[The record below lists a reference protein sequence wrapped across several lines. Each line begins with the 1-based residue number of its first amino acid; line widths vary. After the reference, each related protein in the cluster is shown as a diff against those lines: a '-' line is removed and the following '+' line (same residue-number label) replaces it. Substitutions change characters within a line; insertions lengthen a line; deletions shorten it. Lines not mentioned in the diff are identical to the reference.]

1 MLGVPAPRV
10 AMTQADWRAANRLDR
25 LDLISAR
32 SDAAAGEGAQPDD
45 LGGTFNP
52 FSSAG
57 MIARCRD
64 PCGRG
69 RSLADDCCAEPN
81 GDTDVS

>member
-1 MLGVPAPRV
+1 MLGVPAPKV
-10 AMTQADWRAANRLDR
+10 AMTQADWRAADRLDG

-32 SDAAAGEGAQPDD
+32 PDAAAGPGAQPGD

-57 MIARCRD
+57 MSPASPLSVRGQAAVLIRLTVCRK
-64 PCGRG
+64 
-69 RSLADDCCAEPN
+69 
-81 GDTDVS
+81 